1 MRRSIVL
8 LLILLLLFGFS
19 APDVDLLL
27 NYDMA
32 GVFRG
37 NGKKAP
43 VFSEKTDC
51 LDKIYFLL
59 ESESG
64 KEITLSIKNNTTY
77 DMICPSYLC
86 IFQMMN
92 GRWEEIRSA
101 DYNTDDRG
109 VVVHPGIFRENAAS
123 TVVLKAADKTD
134 LESGQYKVT
143 LSQVRLM
150 RNGKVIHLFKEIRLY
165 FQIR

>member
-43 VFSEKTDC
+43 VFSVKTDC
-51 LDKIYFLL
+51 LDKISFLL

-64 KEITLSIKNNTTY
+64 KESTLSIKNNTTY

-86 IFQMMN
+86 IFQ
-92 GRWEEIRSA
+92 IRKRFS
-101 DYNTDDRG
+101 
-109 VVVHPGIFRENAAS
+109 
-123 TVVLKAADKTD
+123 
-134 LESGQYKVT
+134 
-143 LSQVRLM
+143 
-150 RNGKVIHLFKEIRLY
+150 
-165 FQIR
+165 